1 MKTGWR
7 VVLIIVVIMLAVGAI
22 CAGVGALTG
31 ADTGRVSSVFER
43 EIETRYNVD
52 PQALLHEWLP
62 EVVQIF
68 RGQLA

>member
-7 VVLIIVVIMLAVGAI
+7 VILIIVVVMIAVGAI

-31 ADTGRVSSVFER
+31 ADADRISSVFER
-43 EIETRYNVD
+43 EIEMRYNVD
-52 PQALLHEWLP
+52 PQALIHEWLP

>member
-7 VVLIIVVIMLAVGAI
+7 VILIIVVIMLAVGAI

-31 ADTGRVSSVFER
+31 ADVERVNAVFER
-43 EIETRYNVD
+43 EIEKRYNVD
-52 PQALLHEWLP
+52 PEALIHEWLP